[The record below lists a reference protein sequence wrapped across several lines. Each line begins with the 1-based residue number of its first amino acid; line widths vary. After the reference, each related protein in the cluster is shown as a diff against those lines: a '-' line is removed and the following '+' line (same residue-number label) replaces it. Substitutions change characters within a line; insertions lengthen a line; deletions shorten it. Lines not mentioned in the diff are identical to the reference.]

1 MTLEICQMLLAIS
14 TGLLFCSISLAV
26 LVHIFLYIKDNY

>member
-1 MTLEICQMLLAIS
+1 MTLELCQMLVAAS
-14 TGLLFCSISLAV
+14 TGLLFCSISLAI